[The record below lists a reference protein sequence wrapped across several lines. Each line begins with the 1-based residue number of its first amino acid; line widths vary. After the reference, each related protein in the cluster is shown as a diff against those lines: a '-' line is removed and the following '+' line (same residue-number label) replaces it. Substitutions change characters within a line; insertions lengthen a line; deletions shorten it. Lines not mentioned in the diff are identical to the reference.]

1 MIVSFGIDQIL
12 SFDFSTLRSY
22 SEAQKIALD
31 FFGKDCPCPYMLFRK
46 DTKYLSSNE
55 LSHFQALLP
64 RLAEANAVIDMLHH
78 IESHTWM
85 YRLGYRPDLP
95 GRTGRIID
103 NNCSRQR
110 ENIEHLSAWKV
121 LAKRIGIDPSLP
133 ICELIWSIVHS
144 DLVSD
149 FEIGIEAV
157 FSPSDITGSGS
168 ILDPDGRD
176 RLVTYFRIPPY
187 SARRNEILV
196 EHFDHIR
203 SLAPK
208 N

>member
-1 MIVSFGIDQIL
+1 MIVSFAIDQIL
-12 SFDFSTLRSY
+12 SFDFSALRSY
-22 SEAQKIALD
+22 SEAQKVAMNL
-31 FFGKDCPCPYMLFRK
+31 FGKDCPCPYMLFRK
-46 DTKYLSSNE
+46 DTKYLTPTQI
-55 LSHFQALLP
+55 SHFHALLP
-64 RLAEANAVIDMLHH
+64 RLEEANAVIDILHH

-95 GRTGRIID
+95 GRIGKIID
-103 NNCSRQR
+103 NNCSRQLD
-110 ENIEHLSAWKV
+110 NIRHTSAWRV
-121 LAKRIGIDPSLP
+121 LARRIGIDPTLS
-133 ICELIWSIVHS
+133 ICNLIWAIVHS

-176 RLVTYFRIPPY
+176 RLVSYFHIPPY

-203 SLAPK
+203 NLAPK